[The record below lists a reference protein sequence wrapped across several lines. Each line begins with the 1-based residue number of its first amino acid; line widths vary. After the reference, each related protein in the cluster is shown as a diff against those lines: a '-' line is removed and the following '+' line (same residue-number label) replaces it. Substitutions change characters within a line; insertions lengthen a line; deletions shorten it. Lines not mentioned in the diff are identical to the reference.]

1 MVIVRRQVMLGDK
14 LLRAGLISDEQL
26 KQALEIQRE
35 TKEKVGEILV
45 KLGYI
50 TAEEILPVLA
60 EHIGV
65 GSVRIDINDI
75 DNEVIELIPEDLMR
89 KYYVFPIKKLGGKLT
104 LAMADPMNVFVVD
117 EVQLRTKCVVRPV
130 FALKQEIEE
139 AIKALEIRKG
149 ENGHGDEENAM
160 NEILDDLGG
169 MDDGGI
175 EVIEDGSEDI
185 EQGLDT
191 ASAPVVR
198 AVNAIIA
205 TALKIGASDI
215 HIEPYEKKIRV
226 RCRVDGVLTEVKV
239 LPKSVSNAFSSR
251 IKIMSDLDIAE
262 KRLPQ
267 DGRFRIKSKG
277 KDIDFRVS
285 SLPTVHG
292 EKIVMRILDQS
303 NLMLN
308 MEDLGFERGELDKFD
323 KALSSPYGMILV
335 TGPTGSGKS
344 TTLYSA
350 LSKVNNPDINI
361 STAEDPVEYQ
371 LEGINQVHCRKE
383 IGLDFAAA
391 LKSFLRQ
398 DPDVIMVGEI
408 RDKETAEISIKAAL
422 TGHLVLSTLHTNDAP
437 STIQRLTNMGIESFM
452 ISASLLLVEA
462 QRLGRRICKESKEE
476 YKPERGILS
485 AVALDYETYKDK
497 MFYRGKGCPKCNGTG
512 YKGRVGFYEVML
524 IDDELRDAIAQG
536 LNAEQIR
543 KIAVKNG
550 MKTLRMQ
557 AVLKAE
563 QGVTTLEEVLRVTIE

>member
-26 KQALEIQRE
+26 KEALEIQKQ

-45 KLGYI
+45 KLGYV

-65 GSVRIDINDI
+65 GSVRIDINEI
-75 DNEVIELIPEDLMR
+75 ETEVIELIPEDLMR

-130 FALKQEIEE
+130 FALKQEIED
-139 AIKALEIRKG
+139 AISALEAKKEG
-149 ENGHGDEENAM
+149 DGHGVDDTAM
-160 NEILDDLGG
+160 NEILNDLGG

-185 EQGLDT
+185 EQGLDS

-408 RDKETAEISIKAAL
+408 RDRETAEISIKAAL

-462 QRLGRRICKESKEE
+462 QRLGRRICKECKEE

-485 AVALDYETYKDK
+485 AVGLDYEKYKDK

-536 LNAEQIR
+536 YNAEQIR

-557 AVLKAE
+557 AVSKSE

>member
-1 MVIVRRQVMLGDK
+1 MD
-14 LLRAGLISDEQL
+14 SD
-26 KQALEIQRE
+26 
-35 TKEKVGEILV
+35 
-45 KLGYI
+45 
-50 TAEEILPVLA
+50 
-60 EHIGV
+60 
-65 GSVRIDINDI
+65 
-75 DNEVIELIPEDLMR
+75 
-89 KYYVFPIKKLGGKLT
+89 
-104 LAMADPMNVFVVD
+104 
-117 EVQLRTKCVVRPV
+117 
-130 FALKQEIEE
+130 
-139 AIKALEIRKG
+139 
-149 ENGHGDEENAM
+149 
-160 NEILDDLGG
+160 
-169 MDDGGI
+169 GI
-175 EVIEDGSEDI
+175 EVVDDTSEDI
-185 EQGLDT
+185 EQGMNSD
-191 ASAPVVR
+191 SAPIVR

-205 TALKIGASDI
+205 TALNIGASDI
-215 HIEPYEKKIRV
+215 HIEPYDKKLRV
-226 RCRVDGVLTEVKV
+226 RCRVDGVLTEIKA
-239 LPKSVSNAFSSR
+239 LPKTVSNALSSR

-277 KDIDFRVS
+277 RDIDFRVS

-308 MEDLGFERGELDKFD
+308 MEDLGFEKGELERFD

-361 STAEDPVEYQ
+361 STAEDPVEFQ

-437 STIQRLTNMGIESFM
+437 STIQRLTNMGIEPFM

-462 QRLGRRICKESKEE
+462 QRLGRRICKECKTN
-476 YKPERGILS
+476 YKPDRGIFAALG
-485 AVALDYETYKDK
+485 LDYELYKDRE
-497 MFYRGKGCPKCNGTG
+497 FYHGKGCPKCSGTG

-524 IDDELRDAIAQG
+524 IDDDLRDAIAEG
-536 LNAEQIR
+536 KNAEHIR

-557 AVLKAE
+557 ALSKAE
-563 QGVTTLEEVLRVTIE
+563 QGVTTLEEVLRVTIGE

>member
-14 LLRAGLISDEQL
+14 LLRAGLIDEEQL
-26 KQALEIQRE
+26 KQALEIQRD

-45 KLGYI
+45 KLGYV

-65 GSVRIDINDI
+65 GSVRIDIKDI
-75 DNEVIELIPEDLMR
+75 DSEVIELIPEDLMR

-139 AIKALEIRKG
+139 AILALEAKKVG
-149 ENGHGDEENAM
+149 EGNGAEEHAM
-160 NEILDDLGG
+160 NEILDDLSG

-185 EQGLDT
+185 ERGLDS

-462 QRLGRRICKESKEE
+462 QRLGRRICKECKEE

-536 LNAEQIR
+536 KNAEQIR
-543 KIAVKNG
+543 RIAVKNG

-557 AVLKAE
+557 AVSKAE
-563 QGVTTLEEVLRVTIE
+563 NGVTTLEEVLRVTIE

>member
-14 LLRAGLISDEQL
+14 LLRAGLISEEQL
-26 KQALEIQRE
+26 REALEQQRI
-35 TKEKVGEILV
+35 TKDKIGEILV
-45 KLGYI
+45 KLGYV

-65 GSVRIDINDI
+65 GSVRIDINEI
-75 DNEVIELIPEDLMR
+75 EEEVMDLLPEDLMR
-89 KYYVFPIKKLGGKLT
+89 KYYVFPMKKIAGKLT

-139 AIKALEIRKG
+139 AINALENKKG
-149 ENGHGDEENAM
+149 GGSSVDDSTM
-160 NEILDDLGG
+160 NEILDDLNG
-169 MDDGGI
+169 MNGDGI
-175 EVIEDGSEDI
+175 EVIDDSSEDI
-185 EQGLDT
+185 EQGLNSD
-191 ASAPVVR
+191 SAPVVR

-205 TALKIGASDI
+205 TALGIGASDI
-215 HIEPYEKKIRV
+215 HIEPYDKKLRV
-226 RCRVDGVLTEVKV
+226 RCRVDGVLTEIKV
-239 LPKSVSNAFSSR
+239 LPKSVSNALSSR

-277 KDIDFRVS
+277 RDIDFRVS

-308 MEDLGFERGELDKFD
+308 MEDLGFERAELDRFD
-323 KALSSPYGMILV
+323 KALSAPYGMILV

-361 STAEDPVEYQ
+361 STAEDPVEFQ

-437 STIQRLTNMGIESFM
+437 STIQRLTNMGIEPFM

-462 QRLGRRICKESKEE
+462 QRLGRRICKECKEKYVPDKGIFAALGLNYEE
-476 YKPERGILS
+476 YEGKE
-485 AVALDYETYKDK
+485 
-497 MFYRGKGCPKCNGTG
+497 FYHGKGCPKCSGTG

-524 IDDELRDAIAQG
+524 IDDDLRDAIAEG
-536 LNAEQIR
+536 SNAEQIR

-557 AVLKAE
+557 ALNKAE
-563 QGVTTLEEVLRVTIE
+563 QGVTTLEEVLRVTIGD

>member
-14 LLRAGLISDEQL
+14 LLRAGLISEEQL
-26 KQALEIQRE
+26 KQALEIQKE
-35 TKEKVGEILV
+35 TREKVGEVLV
-45 KLGYI
+45 KLGFV
-50 TAEEILPVLA
+50 TAEEIIPVLA

-65 GSVRIDINDI
+65 GSVRIDIDDI
-75 DNEVIELIPEDLMR
+75 DDEVMDLITEDLMR

-117 EVQLRTKCVVRPV
+117 EIQIRTKCVVRPV

-139 AIKALEIRKG
+139 AIIAFESKKG
-149 ENGHGDEENAM
+149 SGSSAADDNAM

-169 MDDGGI
+169 MDESGI
-175 EVIEDGSEDI
+175 EILESGSEDI
-185 EQGLDT
+185 EEGLDL

-215 HIEPYEKKIRV
+215 HIEPYEKKVRV
-226 RCRVDGVLTEVKV
+226 RCRVDGVLTEIKV

-308 MEDLGFERGELDKFD
+308 MEDLGFEKEELDKFD
-323 KALSSPYGMILV
+323 KVLNSPYGMILV

-383 IGLDFAAA
+383 IGLDFSAA

-437 STIQRLTNMGIESFM
+437 STIQRLTNMGIEPFM

-462 QRLGRRICKESKEE
+462 QRLGRRICKECKES
-476 YKPERGILS
+476 YIPDKGML
-485 AVALDYETYKDK
+485 AALGLDYEKYKDRE
-497 MFYRGKGCPKCNGTG
+497 FYRGKGCPKCSGTG
-512 YKGRVGFYEVML
+512 YKGRVGLYEVMM
-524 IDDELRDAIAQG
+524 IDDELRDSIATNQ
-536 LNAEQIR
+536 NAEVIR
-543 KIAVKNG
+543 KVAIKNG

-557 AVLKAE
+557 GILKAE
-563 QGVTTLEEVLRVTIE
+563 QGVTTLEEVLRVTLE